1 MWYFRFVTH
10 LNPHSVHTV
19 FESNRKEWKRKM
31 VFVIMQRFYDAI
43 IKRMTLM
50 IMIFIGPNFTHKN
63 TEKKKSGKPK
73 YEAKKKKN
81 ERGIGTKTIP
91 HWIANRAWKRN
102 GQEFLFLWTES
113 VVYCCFSIE
122 MCSIKMNGYKCF
134 IHTMHLCCAYTIL
147 STLNADHSD
156 NRGHTVDSINL
167 LMHFRWSRVHFT
179 FDWTNSSAQY
189 INFAR
194 SLCQLPAI
202 RILLLLLLSMA
213 LRLLLLLLL

>member
-1 MWYFRFVTH
+1 MNMWYFRFVTH

-91 HWIANRAWKRN
+91 H
-102 GQEFLFLWTES
+102 
-113 VVYCCFSIE
+113 
-122 MCSIKMNGYKCF
+122 
-134 IHTMHLCCAYTIL
+134 
-147 STLNADHSD
+147 
-156 NRGHTVDSINL
+156 
-167 LMHFRWSRVHFT
+167 
-179 FDWTNSSAQY
+179 
-189 INFAR
+189 
-194 SLCQLPAI
+194 
-202 RILLLLLLSMA
+202 
-213 LRLLLLLLL
+213 